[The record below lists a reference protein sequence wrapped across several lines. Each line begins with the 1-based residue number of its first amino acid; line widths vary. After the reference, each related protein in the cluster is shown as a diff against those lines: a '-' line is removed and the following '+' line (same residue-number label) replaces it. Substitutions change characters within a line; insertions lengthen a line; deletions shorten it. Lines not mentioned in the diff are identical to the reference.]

1 VAGDIS
7 DARYCGVRGQ
17 AEWGFLYRRRQRNIK
32 RSLQQEEIFQAL
44 VDYDADLK
52 IVGAQG
58 RTLLMMACKEGTCVI
73 AANILYRIG
82 ERRWSEAI
90 QATDFEFRGEDSAP
104 SCGYI
109 STLKVLLYRQRIL
122 VPENNFWRVQAILGE
137 ERSKKWMP
145 RATVS
150 QLSGQWKN
158 KRSAMRR
165 APSGCHHSQGK
176 KHSSSF
182 FELQLKRM
190 LVL

>member
-1 VAGDIS
+1 M
-7 DARYCGVRGQ
+7 
-17 AEWGFLYRRRQRNIK
+17 
-32 RSLQQEEIFQAL
+32 
-44 VDYDADLK
+44 
-52 IVGAQG
+52 VGAQG
-58 RTLLMMACKEGTCVI
+58 RTLLMMACEGNCVI
-73 AANILYRIG
+73 AANILYRTG

-90 QATDFEFRGEDSAP
+90 QATDFEGKTALHVAATNGD
-104 SCGYI
+104 I
-109 STLKVLLYRQRIL
+109 STLMVLLYRQRIL
-122 VPENNFWRVQAILGE
+122 GPENNFWRVQAILGE

-182 FELQLKRM
+182 FELQLKR
-190 LVL
+190 

>member
-1 VAGDIS
+1 MAGDIS

-58 RTLLMMACKEGTCVI
+58 PTLLMMACKEGNCVI

-90 QATDFEFRGEDSAP
+90 QATDFEGKTALHVAATNGD
-104 SCGYI
+104 I
-109 STLKVLLYRQRIL
+109 STLMVLLYPQRIL
-122 VPENNFWRVQAILGE
+122 VPEKNFWRVQAIL
-137 ERSKKWMP
+137 RTAAK
-145 RATVS
+145 
-150 QLSGQWKN
+150 
-158 KRSAMRR
+158 
-165 APSGCHHSQGK
+165 SGCQGRQVRNFQGNGKANAQLCEEHRRGTIIPQGK
-176 KHSSSF
+176 
-182 FELQLKRM
+182 LR
-190 LVL
+190 

>member
-1 VAGDIS
+1 MEFGAK
-7 DARYCGVRGQ
+7 RK
-17 AEWGFLYRRRQRNIK
+17 WGFLYRRRQRNIK

-58 RTLLMMACKEGTCVI
+58 RTLLMMACKEGNCVI
-73 AANILYRIG
+73 AANILYRTG

-90 QATDFEFRGEDSAP
+90 QATDFEGKTALHVAATNGD
-104 SCGYI
+104 I
-109 STLKVLLYRQRIL
+109 STLMVLLYRQRIL